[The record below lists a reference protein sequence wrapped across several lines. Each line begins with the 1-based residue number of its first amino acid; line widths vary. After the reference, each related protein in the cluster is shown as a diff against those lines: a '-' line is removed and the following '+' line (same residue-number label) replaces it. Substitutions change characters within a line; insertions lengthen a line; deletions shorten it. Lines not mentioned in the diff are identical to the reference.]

1 MKDEISSVLGDK
13 SSPSWEDLQKMST
26 IRNCIKETM
35 RLYMPISGIGRILSR
50 NGVFSGYEVP
60 AGVIIIVCL
69 A

>member
-1 MKDEISSVLGDK
+1 MVDEISFVLKDK

-35 RLYMPISGIGRILSR
+35 RLYMSVGGLGRILTRS
-50 NGVFSGYEVP
+50 GVFSGYEVP
-60 AGVIIIVCL
+60 AGVISIVRM